1 MNNIIF
7 LDIDGVLTSE
17 QNDIKNQEYYTN
29 MYRLLHETKDSEL
42 ILKLMDI
49 DIEKIYM
56 LKEVC
61 NITNAKIVI
70 TSTWRNNIIYQLVE
84 EQLIS
89 KGLPIIDTTPYIN
102 NKRGEEIRAFL
113 RKNKVDNYVI
123 VDDDIFEDF
132 NELIYDLIRT
142 TYYGEGLTEDN
153 CEEIVR
159 RLKK

>member
-29 MYRLLHETKDSEL
+29 MYRLLQETKDSEL

-61 NITNAKIVI
+61 NITKAKIVI
-70 TSTWRNNIIYQLVE
+70 TSTWKNNIIYPLVE
-84 EQLIS
+84 EQLINR
-89 KGLPIIDTTPYIN
+89 GLPIIDTTPYIN

-123 VDDDIFEDF
+123 LDDDIFEDF

-153 CEEIVR
+153 CEEIVKR
-159 RLKK
+159 FKK